1 MDVPESIGDFSESSG
16 SNDSDFSFED
26 SENGTGEE
34 TGSDSSGEAE
44 GSSGKPG
51 RKEQGKPKAPPVNK
65 KYKTSRGEFEEK
77 DLLEL
82 AEAAFRLHEEQKDML
97 SDPSKWAS
105 AAKRA
110 GLSMDEFVK
119 QRVQELV
126 EEESLTKEEKSARDE
141 RRELEQLR
149 KEREDAKKSQ
159 YAATAEAKVQK
170 ELVELQNMEGFRPD
184 GPVLQ
189 RAIEYR
195 LAAHNAGRQVSL
207 VQCYQKASKELSGDD
222 AFSYLDSIPDDKFLD
237 KVPAKVLARIEK
249 ALANRY
255 RNSSKVPSFR
265 PNQPSAEP
273 QKQSKSVS
281 GWDELDQKYG
291 GR

>member
-16 SNDSDFSFED
+16 SDDSDFGSED
-26 SENGTGEE
+26 SSFGAGEE
-34 TGSDSSGEAE
+34 TGAESAGETE
-44 GSSGKPG
+44 GNSGKPG
-51 RKEQGKPKAPPVNK
+51 KRESGKPKPAQVSK
-65 KYKTSRGEFEEK
+65 KFKLSRGEYTEAEMQ
-77 DLLEL
+77 EL
-82 AEAAFRLHEEQKDML
+82 AEAAFRLHDEQKDML

-105 AAKRA
+105 AAKKA
-110 GLSMDEFVK
+110 GLSLDEFVK

-126 EEESLTKEEKSARDE
+126 EEESLSKEEKAARDE

-149 KEREDAKKSQ
+149 KEREEAKKSQ
-159 YAATAEAKVQK
+159 YAAAAEAKVQK

-222 AFSYLDSIPDDKFLD
+222 AFSYLENIPDEKFLD

-265 PNQPSAEP
+265 PNQPAAEP
-273 QKQSKSVS
+273 KTQSKSTS